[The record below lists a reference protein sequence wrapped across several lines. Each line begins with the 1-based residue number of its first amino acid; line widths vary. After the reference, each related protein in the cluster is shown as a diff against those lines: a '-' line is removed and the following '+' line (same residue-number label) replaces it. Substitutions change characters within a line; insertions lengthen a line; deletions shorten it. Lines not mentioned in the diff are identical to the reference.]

1 MQDYNKRTLLLL
13 GGLASIFAFIAVDA
27 TDSKEKHVQEEH
39 ETVFEISLV
48 AKRIAETP
56 SIQIEKFYRP
66 PEVKES
72 PPPDEPDISL
82 YQEPVATLEQTATV
96 PAGGRYL
103 TPAFLDV
110 EWNEVLL
117 SVLTAEYTFGENSD
131 RVRSLQY
138 FIGVKVD
145 GVYGPAT
152 YNAHNKALYPFFG
165 TLLSGDYLPT
175 WISGGV
181 TLIADVERWRATS
194 LEALSLY
201 GQEHQIDRFLR
212 VMQCESRGLP
222 DAFNA
227 SSGASGL
234 MQHLENYWPWRA
246 KMAGFEGASPF
257 DPVANIYTSAWLLFE
272 HRAGGWQ
279 HWECK

>member
-1 MQDYNKRTLLLL
+1 MKDLKEYYIRIAMIFL
-13 GGLASIFAFIAVDA
+13 GGGIIATFFAFED
-27 TDSKEKHVQEEH
+27 TPQKQNDMVQ
-39 ETVFEISLV
+39 LV
-48 AKRIAETP
+48 AEEKIAEL
-56 SIQIEKFYRP
+56 EVYWP
-66 PEVKES
+66 PEVTAI
-72 PPPDEPDISL
+72 PMPDEIDISL
-82 YQEPVATLEQTATV
+82 YQEPVATLEPVTV
-96 PAGGRYL
+96 RAGGQYNFS
-103 TPAFLDV
+103 TPHTP
-110 EWNEVLL
+110 EINWNEALL
-117 SVLTAEYTFGENSD
+117 SVLTAEYTFGENSN

-138 FIGVKVD
+138 FIGVNID

-181 TLIADVERWRATS
+181 TLIEDVERWRATS
-194 LEALSLY
+194 LEALALY

-222 DAFNA
+222 DAFNE

-272 HRAGGWQ
+272 HSAGGWQ